1 MTAAGGNPAAKAVRV
16 TVPAGEAEL
25 AADVLWGAGASAIEE
40 RPPLAAGGAVVLVAG
55 PAAGADAESMLA
67 AAADRWPAE
76 LITLDLDAAL
86 DAWRAHARAVRE
98 GRLLV
103 RPPWVDEPAAGD
115 PGVLEVVVDPGRA
128 FGSGAHVSTRL
139 ALAALVDLVRGGER
153 VLDVGCGSG
162 VLAIAAVRLGASGA
176 VGVDV
181 DPAAVA
187 AAKANARRNGVA
199 GRVTVVEGD
208 ADGGVAPA
216 GPYDLVVANMLAP
229 ELRAVAPA
237 VAAGLAPGGVA
248 VLSGLLV
255 EQRSDVLAAYRGVGL
270 HEDSDARTD
279 EGWTALVLSALTRH
293 THGEV

>member
-1 MTAAGGNPAAKAVRV
+1 VTAAGGDPAAKAVRV

-86 DAWRAHARAVRE
+86 DAWRAHARAVRV
-98 GRLLV
+98 GRLVV

-176 VGVDV
+176 IGVDV

-208 ADGGVAPA
+208 AAGGVALA

-255 EQRSDVLAAYRGVGL
+255 EQRSDVLAAFGGVGL
-270 HEDSDARTD
+270 HEVGDPRTD
-279 EGWTALVLSALTRH
+279 EGWTALVLSALARH
-293 THGEV
+293 IHGEV

>member
-1 MTAAGGNPAAKAVRV
+1 VTAAGGDPAAKAVRV

-40 RPPLAAGGAVVLVAG
+40 RPPLAAGGVVVLVAG

-86 DAWRAHARAVRE
+86 DAWRAHARAVRV
-98 GRLLV
+98 GRLVV

-176 VGVDV
+176 IGVDV

-208 ADGGVAPA
+208 AAGGVALA

-229 ELRAVAPA
+229 ELRAVHPA

-270 HEDSDARTD
+270 HEVGDPRTD
-279 EGWTALVLSALTRH
+279 EGWTALVLSALARH
-293 THGEV
+293 IHGEV

>member
-1 MTAAGGNPAAKAVRV
+1 VTVAGGEPGARAVQV
-16 TVPAGEAEL
+16 SVPAGEADL
-25 AADVLWGAGASAIEE
+25 AADALWCAGAAAIEE
-40 RPPLAAGGAVVLVAG
+40 RPPVAPGAEIVLVAAPAAGGDAAPLLSSVAG
-55 PAAGADAESMLA
+55 
-67 AAADRWPAE
+67 RWPAE
-76 LITLDLDAAL
+76 LVTLDLDAAL
-86 DAWRAHARAVRE
+86 DAWRAHARTVRV

-103 RPPWVDEPAAGD
+103 RPRWVDEPAGD
-115 PGVLEVVVDPGRA
+115 PDAVEVVVDPGRA

-176 VGVDV
+176 IGVDV

-208 ADGGVAPA
+208 AAGGVALA

-255 EQRSDVLAAYRGVGL
+255 EQRSDVLAAFGGVGL
-270 HEDSDARTD
+270 HEVGDPRTD
-279 EGWTALVLSALTRH
+279 EGWTALVLSALARH
-293 THGEV
+293 IHGEV